1 VCWELGLQLKRDWLP
16 ELEKAGVKLVAVGI
30 GTAESAREF
39 AEQVGLNVEQVFA
52 DEEAT
57 TYRAVRMVN
66 TDFGEEGGRR
76 GLRMLSAETFEAIRG
91 RANGRPWSFFGLFD
105 IPNTATNDDLESV
118 YKIYKPLMPAGEDA
132 TDKTMVQGGTLAFD
146 GRRQLFEHRDS
157 SVGVHAELERV
168 LSAVLA

>member
-1 VCWELGLQLKRDWLP
+1 
-16 ELEKAGVKLVAVGI
+16 AGVKLVAVGI

-52 DEEAT
+52 DEDPQMASTCISPSCLARASLSPGRSPSVVSKVRLARAT
-57 TYRAVRMVN
+57 ILCAPP
-66 TDFGEEGGRR
+66 
-76 GLRMLSAETFEAIRG
+76 A
-91 RANGRPWSFFGLFD
+91 
-105 IPNTATNDDLESV
+105 NTATNDDLESV